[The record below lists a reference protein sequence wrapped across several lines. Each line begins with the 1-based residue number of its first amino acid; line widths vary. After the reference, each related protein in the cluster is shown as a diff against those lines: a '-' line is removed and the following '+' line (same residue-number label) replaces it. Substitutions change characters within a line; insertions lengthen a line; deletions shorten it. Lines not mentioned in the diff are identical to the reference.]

1 MSGSD
6 LFVLVHSPLVGPL
19 TWALVAEALHQW
31 GHDVLVPVLRDTDDD
46 DRPYWQQQVASVTQA
61 LAAVPA
67 DRALVLVGHS
77 GAGALLPAIG
87 QTAGR
92 RVATYI
98 FVDAGLPLD
107 GTSRLDE
114 MAVSAPELAQQL
126 RTHLATGGRFPEWG
140 EEDLRDVVP
149 DDGLRRRLVAEL
161 QPRPLAF
168 FAEPIP
174 GFAQGPDAP
183 CAYLQF
189 GTAYAPAGAR
199 AQRDGWAYRQL
210 AGGHFH
216 MLVDSAGVAAA
227 LVDLAQARL
236 KR

>member
-1 MSGSD
+1 MMSGSD

-19 TWALVAEALHQW
+19 TWAPVAEALRQW
-31 GHDVLVPVLRDTDDD
+31 GHDALVPVLRDTDDD
-46 DRPYWQQQVASVTQA
+46 DRPYWQQQVASAVQA
-61 LAAVPA
+61 LTAVPA
-67 DRALVLVGHS
+67 DRALVLAGHS

-87 QTAGR
+87 QTAGH

-114 MAVSAPELAQQL
+114 MAISAPELAQQL
-126 RTHLATGGRFPEWG
+126 RTHLAAGGRFPEWG
-140 EEDLRDVVP
+140 EEDLRDVIP
-149 DDGLRRRLVAEL
+149 DDGLRRRLMAEL

-199 AQRDGWAYRQL
+199 AQRDGWAYRHL

-216 MLVDSAGVAAA
+216 MLVDPAGVAAA
-227 LVDLAQARL
+227 LVDLAQSRL
-236 KR
+236 